1 MKTSR
6 YPVLARV
13 VFTRPLAVA
22 VLAAIISFAQYG
34 CNTIAIPEA
43 RKPDFHDH
51 LGLQVWSL
59 REQAKTDLPGSLD
72 LIKTYGLTEIEAN
85 GAPPVPIEQYAKLIK
100 DRGLVSVG
108 AHFGYEMLTKD
119 LATAIKNAK
128 VLGLKYAGTAWIP
141 HGKDGLTAEGAH
153 QAAADFNKV
162 GAAFRAE
169 GITFIW
175 HPHGFEFVPLPGAG
189 GKTAFEVIMAETKAE
204 NLSLEMDVF
213 WVFHAGQDPV
223 KLLKQYP
230 GRWSLLHVKD
240 IRKGAVTGLSSGHAA
255 PIDNV
260 AVGTGQIDWTA
271 VLKTSQ
277 DTGVQHYFIE
287 DETPT
292 PLVCIPDSLK
302 YLRAL
307 KL

>member
-6 YPVLARV
+6 YPVLAFISALLV
-13 VFTRPLAVA
+13 LPALAKV
-22 VLAAIISFAQYG
+22 
-34 CNTIAIPEA
+34 
-43 RKPDFHDH
+43 DFHDH

-59 REQAKTDLPGSLD
+59 RDTAKTDLPGSLD
-72 LIKTYGLTEIEAN
+72 LIKTYGITEIEAN
-85 GAPPVPIEQYAKLIK
+85 GAPPVPIEEYVKLIQ
-100 DRGLVSVG
+100 DRGLNAVG

-119 LATAIKNAK
+119 LATAVKNAK
-128 VLGLKYAGTAWIP
+128 LLGLKYAATAWIP
-141 HGKDGLTAEGAH
+141 HDGKIGITAAQAH
-153 QAAADFNKV
+153 QAAIDFNTI

-169 GITFIW
+169 GIQFAW
-175 HPHGFEFVPLPGAG
+175 HCHGFEFVPFASEG
-189 GKTAFEVIMAETKAE
+189 GKSAFEIIVAETKPE
-204 NLSLEMDVF
+204 NLDLEMDVF

-223 KLLKQYP
+223 TLLKKYP
-230 GRWSLLHVKD
+230 GRWTLLHVKD
-240 IRKGAVTGLSSGHAA
+240 IRKGAVTGLSTGHAA

-260 AVGTGQIDWTA
+260 AVGTGQIDWTS
-271 VLKTSQ
+271 VLKTAEEM
-277 DTGVQHYFIE
+277 GAKHFFIE